1 MCGIAGYISSRQTLE
16 LRSAAVGRMNAA
28 MLHRGPDDIGTESRG
43 EATLGMRRLA
53 IFDPAHG
60 HQPMST
66 ADGRWHLI
74 FNGAIYN
81 FRALRTELASS
92 HVFKTEC
99 DTEVLL
105 AAIARWGRN
114 ALPRLRGMF
123 AFAAWDAVEH
133 TLLLARDSFGIK
145 PLYVHTSSDGG
156 LLFASELNALLASG
170 HVPSD
175 IDPQAV
181 SDYLAWLSVPA
192 PRTIYRAVQSLR
204 PGEYAEWH
212 GGKLSISAYDT
223 ARDLLTPPPGF
234 TPARSSEEFTTGL
247 RAQLEDTVRAHVV
260 ADVPVGAFLSGGLD
274 STALVALMSRLGGA
288 QLKTFSI
295 GFEDAGYSEAEA
307 AAANARHLG
316 ADHHASVLTGARV
329 AGDIGT
335 LLASLDQPTG
345 DGINTYYASQAA
357 RAGGV
362 TVALSGLGADELF
375 GGYSSLGNTFRL
387 TRWLPVWHVVPAPIR
402 NVLLARWDRGNTRS
416 RKLAD
421 TLRHATSPA
430 SLALLQ
436 RRVFGES
443 TRRSLLATGVAPAY
457 APHPEEAPLAAGL
470 RDAGLFSVASLA
482 DVRGYMADVLLRDS
496 DVMSMRHSLELRV
509 PFVDRPFVN
518 WVSCQPAAFKHTPA
532 QPKSALAHAL
542 ADLLPP
548 DLLTRKK
555 RGFTLPYAVWMR
567 GPLKPFL
574 EDTFSSAS
582 VGRSGL
588 FDSAAVQAHWCRFL
602 AGNDTLEWSRV
613 WSLAILIAF
622 INRPRPAYSHP

>member
-1 MCGIAGYISSRQTLE
+1 MCGIAGYINPE
-16 LRSAAVGRMNAA
+16 LAPVLRVEAVERMNAA
-28 MLHRGPDDIGTESRG
+28 MLHRGPDDAGVESWG
-43 EATLGMRRLA
+43 DATLGMRRLA

-66 ADGRWHLI
+66 PNGRWHLV

-81 FRALRTELASS
+81 FRALRAELASS
-92 HVFKTEC
+92 HDFKTEC

-105 AAIARWGRN
+105 AAVARWGQG

-123 AFAAWDAVEH
+123 AFAAWDSLERK
-133 TLLLARDSFGIK
+133 LLIARDSFGIK
-145 PLYVHTSSDGG
+145 PIYVHTKPDGS

-170 HVPSD
+170 CVAGD

-181 SDYLAWLSVPA
+181 SDYLSWLSVPA
-192 PRTIYRAVQSLR
+192 PRTIYQSVKSLQ
-204 PGEYAEWH
+204 PGECGVWQN
-212 GGKLSISAYDT
+212 GRLTITAYDT
-223 ARDLLTPPPGF
+223 ARSLLTPPAGF
-234 TPARSSEEFTTGL
+234 TAARSKQEFTAGL
-247 RAQLEDTVRAHVV
+247 RAQLEDTVRAHIV

-274 STALVALMSRLGGA
+274 STALVALMTRLSGA
-288 QLKTFSI
+288 RLKTFSI

-307 AAANARHLG
+307 AASNARYLG

-329 AGDIGT
+329 ATDIST
-335 LLASLDQPTG
+335 LIASLDQPTG

-387 TRWLPVWHVVPAPIR
+387 DRWLPVWNVVPGPIR
-402 NVLLARWDRGNTRS
+402 SALLTRWDRGNTRS

-421 TLRHATSPA
+421 TLRHANSPA

-436 RRVFGES
+436 RRVFAES
-443 TRRSLLATGVAPAY
+443 TRRSLLASGIASAY
-457 APHPEEAPLAAGL
+457 SPHAAEAALAGDL
-470 RDAGLFSVASLA
+470 RDASLFSVASMA
-482 DVRGYMADVLLRDS
+482 DVRGYMSDVLLRDS

-518 WVSCQPAAFKHTPA
+518 WVSCQPAAFKHTPK
-532 QPKSALAHAL
+532 QPKSALADAL

-588 FDSAAVQAHWCRFL
+588 FDAPAVQAHWQSFL

-613 WSLAILIAF
+613 WSLAILVAF
-622 INRPRPAYSHP
+622 INRPRPASA

>member
-1 MCGIAGYISSRQTLE
+1 MCGIAGYLSSTRPP
-16 LRSAAVGRMNAA
+16 AARAEAVARMNAA
-28 MLHRGPDDIGTESRG
+28 MVHRGPDDDGSETRG

-66 ADGRWHLI
+66 PDGRWLLV

-81 FRALRTELASS
+81 FRALRAELATS
-92 HVFKTEC
+92 HDFKTDC

-105 AAIARWGRN
+105 AALARWGRA

-123 AFAAWDAVEH
+123 AFAAWDAQER
-133 TLLLARDSFGIK
+133 TLLLARDPFGIK
-145 PLYVHTSSDGG
+145 PLYVHTTADGG
-156 LLFASELNALLASG
+156 LLFASELNALLTSG
-170 HVPSD
+170 CVPTS

-192 PRTIYRAVQSLR
+192 PRTIYREVQSLR
-204 PGEYAEWH
+204 AGECATWH
-212 GGKLSISAYDT
+212 NGQLTLTTYDT
-223 ARDLLTPPPGF
+223 ARDLLTPSAGAN
-234 TPARSSEEFTTGL
+234 PARNREEFTTGL
-247 RAQLEDTVRAHVV
+247 REQLEDTVRAHVV

-274 STALVALMSRLGGA
+274 STSLVALMGKISGTR
-288 QLKTFSI
+288 LKTFSI
-295 GFEDAGYSEAEA
+295 GFDDVGYSESAD

-316 ADHHASVLTGARV
+316 TDHHTVVLTGERV
-329 AGDIGT
+329 AADLGT
-335 LLASLDQPTG
+335 LIAALDQPTG

-375 GGYSSLGNTFRL
+375 GGYSSFKNTAL
-387 TRWLPVWHVVPAPIR
+387 IQRWLPAWRAMPAPLKKK
-402 NVLLARWDRGNTRS
+402 LLDRWSRSDTRA

-421 TLRHATSPA
+421 ALTHASSPA
-430 SLALLQ
+430 ALALLQ
-436 RRVFGES
+436 RRVFCEA
-443 TRRSLLATGVAPAY
+443 TRRSLLAPEFAGAY
-457 APHPEEAPLAAGL
+457 APHPAEAALAAQLGGA
-470 RDAGLFSVASLA
+470 DLFATTSLA
-482 DVRGYMADVLLRDS
+482 ELRGYMTDVLLRDS

-509 PFVDRPFVN
+509 PFVDRSLVR
-518 WVSCQPAAFKHTPA
+518 WLAGQPTAFKYTPKH
-532 QPKSALAHAL
+532 PKSALSDAVR
-542 ADLLPP
+542 DLIPP
-548 DLLTRKK
+548 ELVARKK

-588 FDSAAVQAHWCRFL
+588 FDPATVQAYWRHFL
-602 AGNDTLEWSRV
+602 AGHDAIEWSRV
-613 WSLAILIAF
+613 WSLAILVAF
-622 INRPRPAYSHP
+622 LNRPRPAAP